1 MTPDFF
7 QTIAGQRFCANIANI
22 TQSLRVIVDD
32 IKNRGEIKEDK
43 KDEHR

>member
-7 QTIAGQRFCANIANI
+7 QTIAEQRFCANIDNI
-22 TQSLRVIVDD
+22 TQSLHVIVDD
-32 IKNRGEIKEDK
+32 IKNRGEVKEEK